1 MNVLLSIKPKYVEEM
16 VRGRK
21 RYEFRRRVFRRDVKE
36 AWIYAT
42 SPVRKIVGTFRVG
55 EIVRDSPMSLWR
67 RFGEFSGVCEREF
80 FDYFRGVE
88 VGFAIRIDSLRVF
101 KAPVD
106 PWEIFADFKPPRCF
120 RYFDESSLNGEGL
133 GFSKGCLSLRGVEQD
148 L

>member
-1 MNVLLSIKPKYVEEM
+1 M
-16 VRGRK
+16 
-21 RYEFRRRVFRRDVKE
+21 KE

-55 EIVRDSPMSLWR
+55 EIVRDSPMNLWR

-101 KAPVD
+101 RVPVD
-106 PWEIFADFKPPRCF
+106 PWEIFVDFRPPRCF

-133 GFSKGCLSLRGVEQD
+133 RFSERCLSLRGVEQE